1 MITPLLTIVN
11 TFFTIIVKYIIWA
24 FLAEPIGDGR
34 GGEKRT
40 GHSSLAS
47 EDGWIC

>member
-24 FLAEPIGDGR
+24 FLAEPIVDRR

-40 GHSSLAS
+40 GRSSLEAK
-47 EDGWIC
+47 DGWIC